1 MTGPRTSRTTH
12 MDQNLTWLGKAMI
25 PTPARG
31 FPSAEYARRT
41 ALAQGHMAEQGLSG
55 LLLMTEAE
63 VRYFS
68 GFHTLFWQSPTRPWF
83 LFVPVSGKPIAI
95 IPEIGAELMRQTWIE
110 DIRTW
115 SAPNPQDDGQSLLRE
130 LLSPLAQTGAGI
142 GVMKGHETALRMPL
156 ADYERLVAALP
167 DLKITDATGIVR
179 SLRMVKSPAE
189 IEKLAHICGIG
200 SKTFE
205 AVPSFAIE
213 GAPLEEVF
221 RAFRREA
228 LLQGADDVPYLV
240 GGAGQGGYKDVIS
253 PPSRRPLCDGDILM
267 LDTGA
272 TWDGYFCDFDRNFA
286 IGHAKDLPRR
296 AYDVLFRATE
306 AGIAAARPGTTCREL
321 FQAMRGVIS
330 EMDDQGGDVGRLGHG
345 LGMQLTE
352 WPSHAAF
359 DNTVI
364 EENMVLT
371 LEPSLSYGD
380 GHIMVHEENIV
391 VRADGAEL
399 LSTRAAPELPVI

>member
-1 MTGPRTSRTTH
+1 MS
-12 MDQNLTWLGKAMI
+12 DA
-25 PTPARG
+25 PARD
-31 FPSAEYARRT
+31 FPEAEFAART
-41 ALAQGHMAEQGLSG
+41 EKAQALMAAQGLEG
-55 LLLMTEAE
+55 LLLLTEPE

-83 LFVPVSGKPIAI
+83 LFVPPAGKPVAI
-95 IPEIGAELMRQTWIE
+95 IPEIGADLMRRTWVE

-115 SAPNPQDDGQSLLRE
+115 SAPAPEDDGISLLTE
-130 LLSPLAQTGAGI
+130 LLSPIAARGGSIGI
-142 GVMKGHETALRMPL
+142 MKGHETSLRMPL
-156 ADYERLVAALP
+156 GDYERLMTGLPGLQVA
-167 DLKITDATGIVR
+167 DATPLVR
-179 SLRMVKSPAE
+179 SLRMVKSAAE
-189 IEKLAHICGIG
+189 IEKVSHICAIG
-200 SKTFE
+200 SRTF
-205 AVPSFAIE
+205 ARVPEIAHE
-213 GAPLEEVF
+213 GQPFEDLF

-228 LLQGADDVPYLV
+228 LAQGADDVPYLV
-240 GGAGQGGYKDVIS
+240 GGSDQGGYSDVIS
-253 PPSRRPLCDGDILM
+253 PPTGRPLQAGDIVM

-286 IGHAKDLPRR
+286 IGRADDLSRR
-296 AYDVLFRATE
+296 AYDVLWRATE
-306 AGIAAARPGTTCREL
+306 AGIAAAKPGATCREL
-321 FQAMRGVIS
+321 FQAMQSVIA

-359 DNTVI
+359 DGTVI

-380 GHIMVHEENIV
+380 GRIMVHEENIV

-399 LSTRAAPELPVI
+399 LTTRAAPELPVI